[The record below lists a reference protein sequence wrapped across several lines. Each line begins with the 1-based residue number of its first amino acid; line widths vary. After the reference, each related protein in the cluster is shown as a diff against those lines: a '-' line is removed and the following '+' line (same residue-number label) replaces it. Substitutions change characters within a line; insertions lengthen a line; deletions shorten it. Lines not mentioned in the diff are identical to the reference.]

1 VKIRFVPEAAKD
13 LGDAFEWY
21 ESERKGLGKR
31 FVLMVEESIL
41 RIARYPLF
49 NTEVKPDI
57 YRSLVK
63 RMRFITRSMPMVF
76 SFTPLPI
83 CIKNTFTG
91 LPALAN
97 PS

>member
-1 VKIRFVPEAAKD
+1 MKIRFVPEAAKD

-31 FVLMVEESIL
+31 FVLIVDEAVL

-63 RMRFITRSMPMVF
+63 RFPYAIYYTLDADGILVYAIAHLHRKSVYWSSRI
-76 SFTPLPI
+76 
-83 CIKNTFTG
+83 G
-91 LPALAN
+91 
-97 PS
+97 